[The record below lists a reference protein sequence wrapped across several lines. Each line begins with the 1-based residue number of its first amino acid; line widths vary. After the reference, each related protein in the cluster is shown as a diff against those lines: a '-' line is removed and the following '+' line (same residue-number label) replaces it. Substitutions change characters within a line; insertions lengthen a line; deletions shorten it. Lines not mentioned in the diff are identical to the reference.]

1 MIILKKIRDTSEGTV
16 YPQAYPRNLFFA
28 NDLYYDIP
36 LVIDGDFRI
45 FLQFFT
51 SEDEASYI
59 PINDNVLPFYF
70 SDSTQDNI
78 MLLV

>member
-1 MIILKKIRDTSEGTV
+1 MIILKKIRDTSSGTI
-16 YPQAYPRNLFFA
+16 YPQAYPRNLFFSNELA
-28 NDLYYDIP
+28 YDVP
-36 LVIDGDFRI
+36 LVIDSDFRI

-59 PINDNVLPFYF
+59 PINDNILQFYL
-70 SDSTQDNI
+70 SDSTQSDI